1 MIATLLQRLKSEL
14 ALALMRTFIAR
25 GIAAVGG
32 FLFFVVLGRLYG
44 AEGVGVFALAQS
56 IYLGAG
62 ILARYGMDNALMRYV
77 GQDPTALVVPV
88 YLRLALTKSALL
100 STTAAV
106 LVYFLCDP
114 FALWFDAPLL
124 ASVLPLVALTIPPV
138 TAAYVL
144 AGFMKGI
151 RKPATACLLENGS
164 IALLAG
170 LFLMVLEVMRPNQFE
185 NSLLAIATS
194 SWLIAIHGLLQA
206 WRLASRNSAK
216 ASSCHELQVK
226 SFNESCF
233 NFFLSSLAGFSQ
245 NILSVFVLGKFLTS
259 HDLGLFKVSERIAV
273 LVRFVV
279 TVVNSVLPP
288 RFAEAYNK
296 NDIKQLASLVHAGA
310 ISGVIVAAPFFVV
323 CLFFPAFV
331 LKVFGD
337 GFEGAKATLQ
347 ILVLGQSFFVLTGS
361 VNYLLNMTGN
371 DLLMRNISLITS
383 CLGLLCLSVMSHL
396 YALVG
401 SALAMSLMYCLQNGV
416 ALVYVR
422 KRVNMWA
429 LPFICKL

>member
-1 MIATLLQRLKSEL
+1 MIRALLSRLKGEL
-14 ALALMRTFIAR
+14 ALSLIRTFVAR

-32 FLFFVVLGRLYG
+32 VLLFVVLGRLYG

-77 GQDPTALVVPV
+77 GQDPTSSAVPV
-88 YLRLALTKSALL
+88 YLRWALTKSALL

-106 LVYFLCDP
+106 LVYFLCDS

-164 IALLAG
+164 IALIAG
-170 LFLMVLEVMRPNQFE
+170 LFLMALELIRPGQFE
-185 NSLLAIATS
+185 NT
-194 SWLIAIHGLLQA
+194 LIAIAISSWFITTQGLFQA
-206 WRLASRNSAK
+206 WRLAKRNASK
-216 ASSCHELQVK
+216 ESSCPKVEFEG
-226 SFNESCF
+226 FNKSCF
-233 NFFLSSLAGFSQ
+233 NYFISSLAGFSQ
-245 NILSVFVLGKFLTS
+245 NILSVFVLGQFLTS
-259 HDLGLFKVSERIAV
+259 HDLGLYKVSERIAV

-296 NDIKQLASLVHAGA
+296 NDIKQLASLVQAGA
-310 ISGVIVAAPFFVV
+310 ISGVVVAAPFFVF

-337 GFEGAKATLQ
+337 GFEGAKAILQ

-383 CLGLLCLSVMSHL
+383 FLALLCLSVMSHF

-422 KRVNMWA
+422 KQINMWA